1 MCWEG
6 ICECGCGKQA
16 GQGHSPASVTKH
28 DVKWIS
34 LSGLARLRNQAVG
47 VEHHWVL
54 VDLWVMQEVP
64 IIWRSEKQERD
75 THKM

>member
-1 MCWEG
+1 MRWEG
-6 ICECGCGKQA
+6 ICECGCGERA
-16 GQGHSPASVTKH
+16 GQGHSPASVAKH

-34 LSGLARLRNQAVG
+34 LGGLAGLHNQAVG

-64 IIWRSEKQERD
+64 VVWRSEKQERD
-75 THKM
+75 THQM